1 MYVKNKKK
9 RILIMT
15 AGGIVFLILC
25 FFTILCMTG
34 VKTQLRSDSAGV
46 EFVTDGEKITCVNIT
61 GQFPYFNIVA
71 TTPEERRIDS
81 EGNITEVYT
90 IEAEMSLSTAI
101 SMRLF
106 IETSEDVTYTYI
118 LKFADKDVTISNG
131 KVVE

>member
-15 AGGIVFLILC
+15 AGGIVFLILG

-46 EFVTDGEKITCVNIT
+46 EFVTDGEKITYVNIT
-61 GQFPYFNIVA
+61 GQFPYFNIVS